1 MREVHATEG
10 MRAEVFVAA
19 GTFVLLFIPHRVR
32 GHVLGFLLLLL
43 LAEHVTEV
51 EELGAGERGERQEEG
66 EELHISGRRSTVVR
80 SGCD

>member
-1 MREVHATEG
+1 M
-10 MRAEVFVAA
+10 
-19 GTFVLLFIPHRVR
+19 
-32 GHVLGFLLLLL
+32 GFLLLLL